1 MLFLINLLHKWL
13 KLLNR
18 SLNGSQMVAFTFAML
33 ILCGSLL
40 LMLPMASADGSSM
53 RFIDALF
60 TATSTS
66 CVTGLVVVDTGHYF
80 SWFGKLVMI
89 VLIQIGGLGIMTL
102 TTLLSVAVGK
112 RVNLRERLF
121 IQESLNLNEPS
132 GVVRLSLNVVKY
144 ALTIEFIFGT
154 ILAWHFYSAL
164 DMGLTGIA
172 WGYWHAIS
180 AFCNAG
186 FDLFGDYAS
195 LTGHYNDIT
204 LNLCIMAL
212 ITIGGIGFTVLD
224 DLRRNRK
231 WKKLRLHSKI
241 VLTASAILT
250 FGGTLVI
257 LALEYTNPATL
268 GGMPNELDK
277 WMAAAFQAVTC
288 RTAGFNTIDLTDM
301 RASSLFFMV
310 LLMGIGASPTSTGG
324 GMKTTTVLVLLVST
338 WGLLHGKRDTVLFD
352 RRIASETVDKAYNVF
367 TVCLLW
373 MLGAYFLLLI
383 CDGGL
388 HRADYVLF
396 EVVSAFATVGLGVGI
411 TPDWNDWGKLI
422 LVLTMYAGRI
432 GVLTF
437 VLSFLHSKDDKIRY
451 PSENIMIG

>member
-13 KLLNR
+13 KLLNS

-112 RVNLRERLF
+112 RINLRERLF

-437 VLSFLHSKDDKIRY
+437 VLSFLHPKDDKIRY

>member
-1 MLFLINLLHKWL
+1 M
-13 KLLNR
+13 
-18 SLNGSQMVAFTFAML
+18 
-33 ILCGSLL
+33 
-40 LMLPMASADGSSM
+40 
-53 RFIDALF
+53 
-60 TATSTS
+60 
-66 CVTGLVVVDTGHYF
+66 
-80 SWFGKLVMI
+80 
-89 VLIQIGGLGIMTL
+89 
-102 TTLLSVAVGK
+102 
-112 RVNLRERLF
+112 
-121 IQESLNLNEPS
+121 
-132 GVVRLSLNVVKY
+132 SLNVVKY

-338 WGLLHGKRDTVLFD
+338 WGLLHGRRDTVLFD

>member
-1 MLFLINLLHKWL
+1 M
-13 KLLNR
+13 
-18 SLNGSQMVAFTFAML
+18 
-33 ILCGSLL
+33 
-40 LMLPMASADGSSM
+40 
-53 RFIDALF
+53 
-60 TATSTS
+60 
-66 CVTGLVVVDTGHYF
+66 
-80 SWFGKLVMI
+80 
-89 VLIQIGGLGIMTL
+89 
-102 TTLLSVAVGK
+102 
-112 RVNLRERLF
+112 
-121 IQESLNLNEPS
+121 
-132 GVVRLSLNVVKY
+132 
-144 ALTIEFIFGT
+144 
-154 ILAWHFYSAL
+154 
-164 DMGLTGIA
+164 
-172 WGYWHAIS
+172 
-180 AFCNAG
+180 
-186 FDLFGDYAS
+186 
-195 LTGHYNDIT
+195 
-204 LNLCIMAL
+204 
-212 ITIGGIGFTVLD
+212 
-224 DLRRNRK
+224 
-231 WKKLRLHSKI
+231 
-241 VLTASAILT
+241 
-250 FGGTLVI
+250 
-257 LALEYTNPATL
+257 ALEYTNPATL

-338 WGLLHGKRDTVLFD
+338 WGLLHGRRDTVLFD

>member
-1 MLFLINLLHKWL
+1 MSCLMNLLQKCL

-18 SLNGSQMVAFTFAML
+18 NLTGSQMMALTFVVL
-33 ILCGSLL
+33 IFIGSLL
-40 LMLPMASADGSSM
+40 LMLPLATVDGQGM

-66 CVTGLVVVDTGHYF
+66 CVTGLAVVDTGNYF

-89 VLIQIGGLGIMTL
+89 ILIQVGGLGIMTL

-112 RVNLRERLF
+112 RINLRERLL
-121 IQESLNLNEPS
+121 IQESFNLSEPS
-132 GVVRLSLNVVKY
+132 GVVRLALNVVKY
-144 ALTIEFIFGT
+144 ALAIEFIFGS
-154 ILAWHFYSAL
+154 ILAWHFYHSL
-164 DMGLTGIA
+164 GMGLTGVV

-195 LTGHYNDIT
+195 LTGHFNDIT

-212 ITIGGIGFTVLD
+212 VTIGGIGFTVIE
-224 DLRRNRK
+224 DLHRTHS
-231 WKKLRLHSKI
+231 WSKLRLHSKI

-257 LALEYTNPATL
+257 FALEYNNPATL
-268 GGMPNELDK
+268 GAMPNELDK
-277 WMAAAFQAVTC
+277 WMAAAFQSVTS

-301 RASSLFFMV
+301 HSASLFFMI

-338 WGLLHGKRDTVLFD
+338 WGLLHGKRDTVLFN
-352 RRIASETVDKAYNVF
+352 RRVAQETVDKAYNVF
-367 TVCLLW
+367 TLCLIW
-373 MLGAYFLLLI
+373 MLGAYFLLLL
-383 CDGGL
+383 CDGGV
-388 HRADYVLF
+388 HRADFVLF

-411 TPDWNDWGKLI
+411 TPEWNDWGKLV
-422 LVLTMYAGRI
+422 LVFTMYAGRI

-437 VLSFLHSKDDKIRY
+437 VLSFLHSKKDKIRY

>member
-1 MLFLINLLHKWL
+1 MQEAI
-13 KLLNR
+13 
-18 SLNGSQMVAFTFAML
+18 
-33 ILCGSLL
+33 
-40 LMLPMASADGSSM
+40 SAPTVGGIV
-53 RFIDALF
+53 RRTQFIIR
-60 TATSTS
+60 T
-66 CVTGLVVVDTGHYF
+66 
-80 SWFGKLVMI
+80 
-89 VLIQIGGLGIMTL
+89 
-102 TTLLSVAVGK
+102 
-112 RVNLRERLF
+112 
-121 IQESLNLNEPS
+121 
-132 GVVRLSLNVVKY
+132 
-144 ALTIEFIFGT
+144 T
-154 ILAWHFYSAL
+154 ILIEIIGAALLAPVFCRDFGVWKGIWYSL
-164 DMGLTGIA
+164 F
-172 WGYWHAIS
+172 HSIS

-186 FDLFGDYAS
+186 FDLIGIRTPFSS
-195 LTGHYNDIT
+195 LTSYSVQPIV
-204 LNLCIMAL
+204 NLVIMVL
-212 ITIGGIGFTVLD
+212 IVVGGIGFLTWED
-224 DLRRNRK
+224 IKNHK
-231 WKKLRLHSKI
+231 WHLKKYRMQSK
-241 VLTASAILT
+241 
-250 FGGTLVI
+250 VI
-257 LALEYTNPATL
+257 FMVTGLLIFLPALYFFYFEFSNVPL
-268 GGMPNELDK
+268 MERVWVSL
-277 WMAAAFQAVTC
+277 FQSVTP
-288 RTAGFNTIDLTDM
+288 RTAGFNTADLT
-301 RASSLFFMV
+301 
-310 LLMGIGASPTSTGG
+310 LLSEVGQMLIIILMLIGGSPGSTAG

>member
-13 KLLNR
+13 KLLNS

-40 LMLPMASADGSSM
+40 LMLPMASGDGSSM

-112 RVNLRERLF
+112 RINLRERLF

>member
-1 MLFLINLLHKWL
+1 MFLINLLHKWL

-18 SLNGSQMVAFTFAML
+18 NLNGSQMVAFTFAIL
-33 ILCGSLL
+33 IFCGSLL
-40 LMLPMASADGSSM
+40 LMLPISSADGSSL

-66 CVTGLVVVDTGHYF
+66 CVTGLVVVDTGSYF
-80 SWFGKLVMI
+80 SWFGKLVI
-89 VLIQIGGLGIMTL
+89 IILIQIGGLGIMTL
-102 TTLLSVAVGK
+102 TTLLSVAIGK
-112 RVNLRERLF
+112 RINLRERLF

-132 GVVRLSLNVVKY
+132 GVVRLALNVVKY
-144 ALTIEFIFGT
+144 ALGIEFVFGT
-154 ILAWHFYSAL
+154 ILAWHFYYGL
-164 DMGLTGIA
+164 DMGLRGIA

-195 LTGHYNDIT
+195 LTSYYNDVT

-212 ITIGGIGFTVLD
+212 ITIGGLGFTVLE
-224 DLRRNRK
+224 DLRCNRK
-231 WKKLRLHSKI
+231 WKKLTLHSKI
-241 VLTASAILT
+241 VLTASVILT
-250 FGGTLVI
+250 FGGTLAI
-257 LALEYTNPATL
+257 LALEYTNPSTL
-268 GGMPNELDK
+268 AAMTNEFDK
-277 WMAAAFQAVTC
+277 WMVAAFQSVTC
-288 RTAGFNTIDLTDM
+288 RTAGFNTINMTDM
-301 RASSLFFMV
+301 RDSSLFFMI

-324 GMKTTTVLVLLVST
+324 GMKTTTVLVLLVAT
-338 WGLLHGKRDTVLFD
+338 WGLLHGRRDTVLFN
-352 RRIASETVDKAYNVF
+352 RRIASDTVNKAYIVF
-367 TVCLLW
+367 SLCLIW

-388 HRADYVLF
+388 HRADYILF
-396 EVVSAFATVGLGVGI
+396 EVVSAFATVGLGIGI

-422 LVLTMYAGRI
+422 LILTMYAGRI

-437 VLSFLHSKDDKIRY
+437 VLSFLHQKEDKVRY

>member
-13 KLLNR
+13 KLLNS

-66 CVTGLVVVDTGHYF
+66 CVTGLVVVD
-80 SWFGKLVMI
+80 
-89 VLIQIGGLGIMTL
+89 
-102 TTLLSVAVGK
+102 
-112 RVNLRERLF
+112 
-121 IQESLNLNEPS
+121 
-132 GVVRLSLNVVKY
+132 
-144 ALTIEFIFGT
+144 
-154 ILAWHFYSAL
+154 
-164 DMGLTGIA
+164 
-172 WGYWHAIS
+172 
-180 AFCNAG
+180 
-186 FDLFGDYAS
+186 
-195 LTGHYNDIT
+195 TGHYNDIT

>member
-1 MLFLINLLHKWL
+1 MSEVVHRKKRLSSFKLIVL
-13 KLLNR
+13 
-18 SLNGSQMVAFTFAML
+18 GFAAV
-33 ILCGSLL
+33 IFFGALL
-40 LMLPMASADGSSM
+40 LMLPVSSVSGTQTP
-53 RFIDALF
+53 FHEALF
-60 TATSTS
+60 TSVSAV
-66 CVTGLVVVDTGHYF
+66 CVTGLVVQDTGSYW
-80 SWFGKLVMI
+80 SSFGQAVILL
-89 VLIQIGGLGIMTL
+89 LIQTGGLGVIT
-102 TTLLSVAVGK
+102 VAVSFAILSGRK
-112 RVNLRERLF
+112 ISLMQRSTMQDAISAPKIGGIVRLTKFSVQGTLF
-121 IQESLNLNEPS
+121 IELLGMTAMLP
-132 GVVRLSLNVVKY
+132 VFFRDY
-144 ALTIEFIFGT
+144 
-154 ILAWHFYSAL
+154 
-164 DMGLTGIA
+164 GIKGIWMA
-172 WGYWHAIS
+172 AFHSVS

-338 WGLLHGKRDTVLFD
+338 WGLLHG

>member
-112 RVNLRERLF
+112 RINLRERLF

-241 VLTASAILT
+241 VL
-250 FGGTLVI
+250 
-257 LALEYTNPATL
+257 
-268 GGMPNELDK
+268 
-277 WMAAAFQAVTC
+277 
-288 RTAGFNTIDLTDM
+288 

>member
-1 MLFLINLLHKWL
+1 M
-13 KLLNR
+13 
-18 SLNGSQMVAFTFAML
+18 
-33 ILCGSLL
+33 
-40 LMLPMASADGSSM
+40 
-53 RFIDALF
+53 
-60 TATSTS
+60 
-66 CVTGLVVVDTGHYF
+66 
-80 SWFGKLVMI
+80 
-89 VLIQIGGLGIMTL
+89 
-102 TTLLSVAVGK
+102 
-112 RVNLRERLF
+112 
-121 IQESLNLNEPS
+121 
-132 GVVRLSLNVVKY
+132 
-144 ALTIEFIFGT
+144 
-154 ILAWHFYSAL
+154 
-164 DMGLTGIA
+164 
-172 WGYWHAIS
+172 
-180 AFCNAG
+180 
-186 FDLFGDYAS
+186 FGDYAS

-396 EVVSAFATVGLGVGI
+396 EVVSAFATVGLGVWI